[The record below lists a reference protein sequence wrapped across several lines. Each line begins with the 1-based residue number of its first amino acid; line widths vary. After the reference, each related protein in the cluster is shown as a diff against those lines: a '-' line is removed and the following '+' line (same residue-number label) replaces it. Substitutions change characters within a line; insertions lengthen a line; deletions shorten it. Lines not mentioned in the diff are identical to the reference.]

1 MKLNSIRKIQFWGL
15 RNSVSCS
22 GGVCFDNDEKVTWL
36 CRVVRVA
43 TGLKWQIIK
52 NKQQWDS
59 YLIEYDQECLNE
71 VPVNEVT
78 IVNAPMVK
86 YSLIGQRGKAF
97 DKTSL
102 SDIPF

>member
-1 MKLNSIRKIQFWGL
+1 MKVNQIRKIQFWGL

-43 TGLKWQIIK
+43 DGLKWQIIK

-59 YLIEYDQECLNE
+59 YLIEYDQESLNE
-71 VPVNEVT
+71 ASINDVEIIND
-78 IVNAPMVK
+78 PMIK
-86 YSLIGQRGKAF
+86 YSWSAQRGAKYHKSHSF
-97 DKTSL
+97 L
-102 SDIPF
+102 PF